1 MTARSLRRLAGRLLS
16 GRSSGSARIQATE
29 TQAERHRQAGTK
41 VGCQCRIYGTIDK
54 VNPHLVEI
62 GDYCVLGTASALLAH
77 CPLRGA
83 SAVKLGDFVWIGF
96 NALVLPGVEIGAC
109 SIVGAGSVVT
119 KSVPP
124 RSIVAGNPAR
134 VLRSLTDEEAESLAA
149 RLRSGRPIG
158 KDENVGIGTGD
169 Q

>member
-1 MTARSLRRLAGRLLS
+1 MATRSLRRLAGRLLS
-16 GRSSGSARIQATE
+16 GRFGRLARFQSTE
-29 TQAERHRQAGTK
+29 GQAERHRQAGTK
-41 VGCQCRIYGTIDK
+41 VGCQCRIYGTIDR

-77 CPLRGA
+77 CPLKGA
-83 SAVKLGDFVWIGF
+83 GAVKLGDYVWIGF

-134 VLRSLTDEEAESLAA
+134 VLRSLTDQEAESLAD

-158 KDENVGIGTGD
+158 KDESVCTGSGER
-169 Q
+169 